1 MGLVILGIM
10 ALCGASMKSMGI
22 VAIVFG
28 VLHIIA
34 NLVKYNNFIR
44 KNL

>member
-1 MGLVILGIM
+1 MALIILGIM
-10 ALCGASMKSMGI
+10 ALCGASIKSMGI

-28 VLHIIA
+28 ALRIIA

-44 KNL
+44 ENL